1 MKSIDQPVTASFR
14 FLSLDMMQ
22 AYTLKKEVSGA
33 WFYKDEAKEVFVG
46 VVPLIEA
53 HFDELNDYFIRQ
65 QLAYDEC
72 DIYVEATA
80 QGSEKTAQVN
90 VPREV
95 NRVLKYLDCPL
106 TYAVKHALAAR

>member
-46 VVPLIEA
+46 VVPYGFAFRE
-53 HFDELNDYFIRQ
+53 RQ
-65 QLAYDEC
+65 YGGSPNVVEGQIAYSLPVAFRALDRLFFL
-72 DIYVEATA
+72 
-80 QGSEKTAQVN
+80 S
-90 VPREV
+90 
-95 NRVLKYLDCPL
+95 VL
-106 TYAVKHALAAR
+106 